1 MKNKPAKFI
10 AEGALIA
17 ALYVI
22 LTFVSA
28 IFGLSSGVIQ
38 LRLSEALCVLPI
50 FTPAAIPGLFVGC
63 IVANLLTGS
72 MIADVIFGS
81 LATLAAAV
89 ILYFM
94 RKAPKILSPVPNI
107 VLNTAVVPLI
117 LKYVYVVDDLLPF
130 LFLTV
135 GVGEIIS
142 SGVLGFLLAL
152 FLEKHR
158 ERLKL

>member
-1 MKNKPAKFI
+1 MKNKSAKFI

-22 LTFVSA
+22 LTFISSV
-28 IFGLSSGVIQ
+28 FGLSSGVIQ
-38 LRLSEALCVLPI
+38 LRLSEALCVLPV
-50 FTPAAIPGLFVGC
+50 FTPAAIPGLFIGC

-72 MIADVIFGS
+72 VIADVVFGS

-89 ILYFM
+89 ILRFM
-94 RKAPKILSPVPNI
+94 KNPPKIVAPLPNI
-107 VLNTAVVPLI
+107 VMNTAVVPFI
-117 LKYVYVVDDLLPF
+117 LKYVYAADELLPF

-135 GVGEIIS
+135 GMGEIIS
-142 SGVLGFLLAL
+142 SGLFGFLLAL

-158 ERLKL
+158 NILKF